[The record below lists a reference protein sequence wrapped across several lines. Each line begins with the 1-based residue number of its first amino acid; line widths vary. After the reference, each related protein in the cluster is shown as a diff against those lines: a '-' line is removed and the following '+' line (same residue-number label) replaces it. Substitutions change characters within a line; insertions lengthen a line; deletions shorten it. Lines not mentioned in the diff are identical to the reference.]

1 MASFKD
7 QRLSEINSLIKQ
19 VETYQKIPPQDNPF
33 IQNRLAYLDEN
44 PCTTGLYYV
53 NAYLKPGAA
62 TSQPNVLQRYI
73 QTIQVQI
80 PLISI
85 ISAATFINNKFEIS
99 ANITYPNSGVQII
112 DNTQKLSYCSTVV
125 LNSLP
130 RIFKDNGNYEDM
142 NDNEKIYEYQRLE
155 MGR

>member
-1 MASFKD
+1 MASFKE

-19 VETYQKIPPQDNPF
+19 VETYQKILPQNNPF

-53 NAYLKPGAA
+53 NAYLKPGTA

-85 ISAATFINNKFEIS
+85 ISAATNKNFKIS
-99 ANITYPNSGVQII
+99 ANVTYPVSGIQIG
-112 DNTQKLSYCSTVV
+112 NTSQLSYCSTII
-125 LNSLP
+125 LTSLP
-130 RIFKDNGNYEDM
+130 RIFKDDGNYEDTD
-142 NDNEKIYEYQRLE
+142 NDSKIYAYQR
-155 MGR
+155 

>member
-1 MASFKD
+1 MASFKE
-7 QRLSEINSLIKQ
+7 QRLSEINSLIQQ
-19 VETYQKIPPQDNPF
+19 VETYQKIPPQNNPF

-85 ISAATFINNKFEIS
+85 ISAATNNNFRIS
-99 ANITYPNSGVQII
+99 ANITYPNSGIQIV
-112 DNTQKLSYCSTVV
+112 DNISQSSYCSTVI
-125 LNSLP
+125 LDSLP
-130 RIFKDNGNYEDM
+130 RIFKNDGNYEDM
-142 NDNEKIYEYQRLE
+142 NEDSKIYNYQRLDL
-155 MGR
+155 G

>member
-1 MASFKD
+1 MASFKE

-19 VETYQKIPPQDNPF
+19 VETYQKIPPQNNPF

-85 ISAATFINNKFEIS
+85 ISAATNNNFKIS

-112 DNTQKLSYCSTVV
+112 SASQLSYCSTVV
-125 LNSLP
+125 LDSLP

>member
-1 MASFKD
+1 MASFKE
-7 QRLSEINSLIKQ
+7 QRLSEIDALIKQ
-19 VETYQKIPPQDNPF
+19 VETYQKIPPQNNPF

-53 NAYLKPGAA
+53 NAYLKPGTA

-85 ISAATFINNKFEIS
+85 ISASTNNNFKIS
-99 ANITYPNSGVQII
+99 ANVTYPVSGIQIG
-112 DNTQKLSYCSTVV
+112 NTSQLSYCSTII

-130 RIFKDNGNYEDM
+130 RIFKDDSNYEDTD
-142 NDNEKIYEYQRLE
+142 NDSKIYAYQR
-155 MGR
+155 